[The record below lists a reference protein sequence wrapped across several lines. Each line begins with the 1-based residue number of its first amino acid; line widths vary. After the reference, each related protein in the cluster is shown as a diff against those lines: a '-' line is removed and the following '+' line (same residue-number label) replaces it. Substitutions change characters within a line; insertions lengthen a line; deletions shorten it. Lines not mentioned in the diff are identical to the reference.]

1 MFIYGVDLQVSHSL
15 LENSAT
21 FAEQGADGPMGDTSE
36 PASEPAASHA
46 SCEQAIAASSRREGY
61 IVGYINAGSLWQIDA
76 GRSQPQSMNV

>member
-1 MFIYGVDLQVSHSL
+1 
-15 LENSAT
+15 
-21 FAEQGADGPMGDTSE
+21 MGDTSE

-61 IVGYINAGSLWQIDA
+61 IVGYINDGSLWQIDA